1 MGEIGQGWISCSR
14 HTLDLII
21 DNRFG
26 QNHSRILAQK
36 LAKAFSS
43 HWLSS
48 NHGKEGIALAS

>member
-1 MGEIGQGWISCSR
+1 MSCSR

-21 DNRFG
+21 DNQFD
-26 QNHSRILAQK
+26 QSIQTILARK
-36 LAKAFSS
+36 LAKAFSR